1 MCDKSYDRVSLASLI
16 YGRTMSRETRSP
28 RVSVVTTF
36 LNARPFIEE
45 TIASVLAQDFTD
57 FEYILVDDGS
67 TPMPAP
73 G

>member
-1 MCDKSYDRVSLASLI
+1 
-16 YGRTMSRETRSP
+16 MSRETRSP

-36 LNARPFIEE
+36 PNARPFIEE

-57 FEYILVDDGS
+57 FEYILVDDG
-67 TPMPAP
+67 